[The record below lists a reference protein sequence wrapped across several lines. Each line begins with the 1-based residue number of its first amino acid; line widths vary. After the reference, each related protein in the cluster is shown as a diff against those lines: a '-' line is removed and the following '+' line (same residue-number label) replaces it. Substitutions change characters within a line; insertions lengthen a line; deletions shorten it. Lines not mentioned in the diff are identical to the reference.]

1 MNLVNLFGNKS
12 KTSEPD
18 YFLAIEI
25 HEALIKTALWGVSEG
40 VPSVVKVGSFESWED
55 EDSLINGVDASLE
68 QAVKVINSEPRKVI
82 FGLPDSWINDGK
94 VHPSKTKL
102 ISRLIKELG
111 LNPIG
116 MVPINSAIAHYM
128 KKLEGIPPTAIL
140 LEIYTTKVVVSII
153 EKGEITSSEEAARSD
168 DLAQDVEEGLTV
180 IGNEKLPSRFILT
193 NGGALEE
200 EEQRITSHPWQERL
214 PFQHMPKVEVLS
226 VDFSIKAIA
235 LTGGT
240 EAVQYLTGE
249 IKEETREESLPQEET
264 NIYVPEQSPSS
275 IAELGFSYE
284 EAEAPSSV
292 AMATPEPEA
301 EPEPETS
308 SFSEEP
314 EFAITN
320 DEPTTISK
328 PSPKVVVSFPKI
340 PKISLPHFKLKKVQW
355 LYLLILPVLIA
366 LGYVLY
372 LYTGE
377 AIVSIHFTPQKIS
390 GQFNIAIAESSMSGT
405 PTLIATKK
413 TVSGSAKEQIETT
426 GEATVGDKA
435 SGTISIANKSTA
447 PIVIKAGSTI
457 LSENSKY
464 SYTISDAIT
473 VASKSADIGLTP
485 GAYGIVSGV
494 KVTAAKIGADYNLPK
509 NSNFSVDNYS
519 KNTIVAVA
527 DVDFTGGTSRAV
539 RAVSKADQDKLLLAG
554 GDKIKA
560 QIEAS
565 TQTQTPGYKS
575 LVLSDF
581 VYTKKTFDKN
591 IGEEATVLNLELEG
605 SVDTLVYGE
614 DTMHQLITSQLA
626 SQIPGGS
633 EIFPGNTSIVLET
646 PVQKDDYYEAK
657 VNVESSL
664 FPIIDEAKYA
674 EFIKGKPAKSIRP
687 IFSTIQG
694 FQNLTIKI
702 APKIPLFTNTI
713 PLKNIKFELAVK

>member
-12 KTSEPD
+12 KPSEPD

-25 HEALIKTALWGVSEG
+25 HEALIKTALWEVSDG

-249 IKEETREESLPQEET
+249 IKEESHDESLPQEET

-284 EAEAPSSV
+284 ESDAPSSV
-292 AMATPEPEA
+292 AMAAPEPEIA
-301 EPEPETS
+301 PEPETP

-340 PKISLPHFKLKKVQW
+340 PKISLPHIKLKKVQW
-355 LYLLILPVLIA
+355 LYLLILPVLIV

-377 AIVSIHFTPQKIS
+377 AIVSIYFTPQKIS

-435 SGTISIANKSTA
+435 SGTISIANKSVA

-527 DVDFTGGTSRAV
+527 DADFTGGTSRAV

-591 IGEEATVLNLELEG
+591 VGEEATVLNLELEG

-614 DTMHQLITSQLA
+614 DTLFQLA
-626 SQIPGGS
+626 SSQLTPQIPGGS

-646 PVQKDDYYEAK
+646 PVKKDDFYEAK

-694 FQNLTIKI
+694 FENLTIKI